1 MDLRNSG
8 NHILK
13 DCMGLREGESVLI
26 ITDDLMPDSI
36 PGSLFQAAI
45 DAGFDPLI
53 MKMKS
58 RSVPGEEPLDAIASV
73 IPEYDVII
81 APTTK
86 SLSHTQARLNASKH
100 GSRIATLPGI
110 TEQMMTA
117 GGITADYNEISRS
130 AQKIN
135 NLLKNIKTVRIV
147 TDKGTDI
154 LFEVSPKKWQIDTGI
169 CRDKG
174 CFTNLPGGEIYIPPD
189 NANGVYFIDGSIGD
203 LGLIDSPIRVQ
214 VKNKEAVLIEGRNS
228 GHLKTILRQCRKTRD
243 EYRGT
248 GNRVKPE
255 CHSYR
260 ECSRR

>member
-1 MDLRNSG
+1 
-8 NHILK
+8 
-13 DCMGLREGESVLI
+13 
-26 ITDDLMPDSI
+26 
-36 PGSLFQAAI
+36 
-45 DAGFDPLI
+45 
-53 MKMKS
+53 
-58 RSVPGEEPLDAIASV
+58 
-73 IPEYDVII
+73 
-81 APTTK
+81 
-86 SLSHTQARLNASKH
+86 
-100 GSRIATLPGI
+100 
-110 TEQMMTA
+110 MMTA

-228 GHLKTILRQCRKTRD
+228 GHLKTILGNAGKPGMNIAELGIGLNPNATLIGNVLEDEKVKGTAHIAFGDNSTFRRGCQGRNPYRRD
-243 EYRGT
+243 LEGCQDI
-248 GNRVKPE
+248 P
-255 CHSYR
+255 
-260 ECSRR
+260 